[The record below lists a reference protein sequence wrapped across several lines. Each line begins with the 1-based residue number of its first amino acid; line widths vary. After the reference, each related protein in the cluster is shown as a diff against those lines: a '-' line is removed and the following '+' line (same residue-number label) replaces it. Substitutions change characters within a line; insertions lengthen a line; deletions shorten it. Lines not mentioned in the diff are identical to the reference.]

1 MNELVNVK
9 AEKINNEI
17 ESLNQNEIMEEVK
30 MTTAETKL
38 QAVEEARQ
46 NLMKAKSVLEANK
59 DAEANIKKSAL
70 VNVGKAET
78 AYLEA
83 LKKVELPTAK
93 VELWNESKNTNKQ
106 VVFTKEEKEII
117 IATSVYSMAVSKVNL
132 ECGKDLITNEH
143 FDKVVNLAAQAGVR
157 YSIENPY
164 AYVESN
170 IDGFLNILEGCR
182 HYQVKHLVYAS
193 SSSVYGL
200 NGKVPFSEKDSI
212 AHPVSLYAAT
222 KKSNELMAHT
232 YSHLYG
238 IPSTGLRFF
247 TVYGPWGRPDM
258 SPFLFA
264 DAMLRGRPIKV
275 FNNGDMLRDFTYID
289 DIVEGVLRVIDHI
302 PTSDINWNAQTPN
315 PSSSI
320 APYKIYN
327 IGNSHPVKL
336 MDFIQA
342 IEEVIGRSAEK
353 VYLPMQPGDVYQ
365 TNADTTALQNELGFK
380 PSKQIKEGV
389 KETIDWYRSFYHL

>member
-1 MNELVNVK
+1 MKILVTGAAGFIGFYVCKGLLNRGDIVVGLDN
-9 AEKINNEI
+9 INTYYDV
-17 ESLNQNEIMEEVK
+17 SLK
-30 MTTAETKL
+30 YGRL
-38 QAVEEARQ
+38 
-46 NLMKAKSVLEANK
+46 
-59 DAEANIKKSAL
+59 SAL
-70 VNVGKAET
+70 GIQQEYVDWYKFVQSNVYE
-78 AYLEA
+78 
-83 LKKVELPTAK
+83 
-93 VELWNESKNTNKQ
+93 Q
-106 VVFTKEEKEII
+106 FRFIR
-117 IATSVYSMAVSKVNL
+117 MNL
-132 ECGKDLITNEH
+132 EDKQAMRMLFANEH

-170 IDGFLNILEGCR
+170 IDGFLNVLEGCR

-212 AHPVSLYAAT
+212 AHPISLYAAT

-238 IPSTGLRFF
+238 FPSTGLRFF

-264 DAMLRGRPIKV
+264 DAMLHGRPIKV

-302 PTSDINWNAQTPN
+302 PAPTPDWSAQAPD
-315 PSSSI
+315 PSSSA

-336 MDFIQA
+336 MDFIHA
-342 IEEVIGRSAEK
+342 IEEAIARPAERI
-353 VYLPMQPGDVYQ
+353 YLPMQPGDVYQ
-365 TNADTTALQNELGFK
+365 TNADTSALQSELGFK
-380 PSKQIKEGV
+380 PDKPIKEGV
-389 KETIDWYRSFYHL
+389 RETIDWYRSFYQL

>member
-1 MNELVNVK
+1 MKILVTGAAGFIGSYVCKRLLDRGDVVVGLDN
-9 AEKINNEI
+9 INTYYDVSLKYGRLSTLGIQQEHVDWYRFI
-17 ESLNQNEIMEEVK
+17 ES
-30 MTTAETKL
+30 
-38 QAVEEARQ
+38 
-46 NLMKAKSVLEANK
+46 NLFENFRFVRMNLE
-59 DAEANIKKSAL
+59 D
-70 VNVGKAET
+70 
-78 AYLEA
+78 
-83 LKKVELPTAK
+83 
-93 VELWNESKNTNKQ
+93 KQ
-106 VVFTKEEKEII
+106 VMQMLF
-117 IATSVYSMAVSKVNL
+117 AN
-132 ECGKDLITNEH
+132 EC

-157 YSIENPY
+157 YSLENPY

-170 IDGFLNILEGCR
+170 IDGFLNVLEGCR

-247 TVYGPWGRPDM
+247 TVYGPWGRPDLA
-258 SPFLFA
+258 PFLFT
-264 DAMLRGRPIKV
+264 DAMLHGPAIKV
-275 FNNGDMLRDFTYID
+275 FNHGDMLRDFTYID
-289 DIVEGVLRVIDHI
+289 DIVESVLRVIDHI
-302 PTSDINWNAQTPN
+302 PVSNSHWSAQAPD
-315 PSSSI
+315 PSSST

-342 IEEVIGRSAEK
+342 IEEAIGHPAEK

-365 TNADTTALQNELGFK
+365 TNADTTALQQELGFK
-380 PSKQIKEGV
+380 PNKPIKEGV
-389 KETIDWYRSFYHL
+389 RETIEWYRSFYNL